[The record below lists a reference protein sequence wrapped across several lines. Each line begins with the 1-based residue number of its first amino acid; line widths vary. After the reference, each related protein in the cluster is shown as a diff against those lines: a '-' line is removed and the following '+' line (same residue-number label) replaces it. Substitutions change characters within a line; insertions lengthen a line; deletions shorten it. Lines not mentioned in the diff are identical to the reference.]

1 MRLLKI
7 GRDASCDLVLHS
19 DKVSSLHAE
28 MTVLNN
34 GDILLEDKNS
44 RNGTFLMN
52 KPIKAGTA
60 VSVRRGDA
68 IRFGD
73 VELMWSQIPMPENNS
88 SYKALF
94 GIGSNFRNEIQI
106 SGNTVS
112 RFHATLK
119 IGKDG
124 KAYIQDHSKNGTTIN
139 GVKAAFGQNVR
150 IKRNDAIACGGV
162 PVDLKPF
169 MLGSHVLTKIIGAVA
184 VAAVVVGI
192 IFGVKEWVGD
202 GGKPKDY
209 IQATTYVHGFYH
221 YIVKLTDDPFIQGL
235 KDYGLDIPYP
245 EQYSFGKYSNE
256 EWGIIEP
263 KLVNQTLGVS
273 AANSIGY
280 SGTAFFISND
290 GKMMTNRHV
299 ACPWFYISDKEKNAI
314 SQYMATLREE
324 LLPINQLRTKADG
337 ARLFSKNNYVTV
349 CIAYLLNKGVSLKTI
364 NAWIKRFINSPI
376 EISGIHDYIA
386 VGYANHNYNSIDEF
400 ERCSVLAEYEN
411 DKVDL
416 AILQLNN
423 KQTPTTIKKYVDVSK
438 AVTDTKKLNPL
449 EENYYYIGYPLGIS
463 LNLNNEDGGLIPLL
477 NEVKI
482 SKVPGKYEFDL
493 QGEVFG
499 GASGS
504 PILDRNGH
512 LVGIVNKSIR
522 YTTMSVGVLAKYAK
536 ELLDKTETK

>member
-28 MTVLNN
+28 ITVLNN

-44 RNGTFLMN
+44 KNGTFLMN

-60 VSVRRGDA
+60 VSIRRGDA

-88 SYKALF
+88 NYKALF

-150 IKRNDAIACGGV
+150 IKRSDAIACGGV

>member
-28 MTVLNN
+28 MIVLNN

-88 SYKALF
+88 NYKALF
-94 GIGSNFRNEIQI
+94 GIGTNFRNEIQI

-139 GVKAAFGQNVR
+139 GTKAAVGQNVR
-150 IKRNDAIACGGV
+150 IKRSDAVVCGGV

-169 MLGSHVLTKIIGAVA
+169 MPVPNILTKIIGAVA
-184 VAAVVVGI
+184 VAAIVVGI
-192 IFGVKEWVGD
+192 IFGMKERLGD

-221 YIVKLTDDPFIQGL
+221 YVIKLTDDPFIQGL

-245 EQYSFGKYSNE
+245 EQYSFGKYQNE
-256 EWGIIEP
+256 KWGIIEP
-263 KLVNQTLGVS
+263 KLVNQTLGVT

-280 SGTAFFISND
+280 SGTAFFISDD
-290 GKMMTNRHV
+290 GKMMTNRHI
-299 ACPWFYISDKEKNAI
+299 ACPWLYIDDKEKNAI
-314 SQYMATLREE
+314 SQYMAMLREE
-324 LLPINQLRTKADG
+324 LLPISQLRTKADS
-337 ARLFSKNNYVTV
+337 ARLVSKKNYVTV
-349 CIAYLLNKGVSLKTI
+349 CIAYLLNKGVDLTTI

-376 EISGIHDYIA
+376 EITGIHDYIA

-400 ERCSVLAEYEN
+400 ERCTVLAEYEN

-423 KQTPTTIKKYVDVSK
+423 KKTPAAIKKYVDVSK

-463 LNLNNEDGGLIPLL
+463 LNLNNEDGGLIPRL

-522 YTTMSVGVLAKYAK
+522 YTTMSRGVLAKYAK